1 MSGKPINL
9 GTIPRAVL
17 DTLHLVGQGGG
28 WGGEREK
35 AGIKICDMEYEKVEV
50 ETLHGEHY
58 NRNSVVLIVKC
69 DIQFCYLELLLS
81 FFYVKESGIYNS

>member
-1 MSGKPINL
+1 MSGMPINL

-35 AGIKICDMEYEKVEV
+35 AGIKICDMEYEK
-50 ETLHGEHY
+50 HQK
-58 NRNSVVLIVKC
+58 N
-69 DIQFCYLELLLS
+69 
-81 FFYVKESGIYNS
+81 FYVSFSTDLERTLEMAVLTISLKKDCSFDVICYPVQISH

>member
-1 MSGKPINL
+1 MEKFPHMSGKPINL

-35 AGIKICDMEYEKVEV
+35 AGIKICDMDSIKRIFVSFSTDLEMA
-50 ETLHGEHY
+50 
-58 NRNSVVLIVKC
+58 VLTI
-69 DIQFCYLELLLS
+69 
-81 FFYVKESGIYNS
+81 